1 MSKSKPSKNST
12 KRNVVLPEGPKL
24 FALIVFTVVGIIAY
38 ITFINYLQSGS
49 LSRSSEASEKLCPIS
64 GSHSNG
70 CFIINRCNRDGF
82 GTGESSCYRYINY
95 SCQNGKYAGKNQ
107 YLNPLSKCWSEE
119 QALSRISEL
128 CGCGGELEN
137 KIISCNQTL
146 EYNGNQGITTV
157 QMDLGKGTGMVGL
170 TFNAYE
176 NPDKFRV
183 IYNGVDKIST
193 GFRGRQKFNGIDYAK
208 LLDEHYAPKD
218 NLPIII
224 EPGTGYKE
232 FHKDSSDKD
241 AVLEV
246 EAPLENTMWKVSLT
260 CTED

>member
-170 TFNAYE
+170 TFNAYGKVSNLVKKTRSTSE
-176 NPDKFRV
+176 KFLE
-183 IYNGVDKIST
+183 
-193 GFRGRQKFNGIDYAK
+193 KFIKNIKKTLALNGIVDFKTDYRVKGLYSLYKK
-208 LLDEHYAPKD
+208 LGRK
-218 NLPIII
+218 
-224 EPGTGYKE
+224 GR
-232 FHKDSSDKD
+232 
-241 AVLEV
+241 
-246 EAPLENTMWKVSLT
+246 
-260 CTED
+260 